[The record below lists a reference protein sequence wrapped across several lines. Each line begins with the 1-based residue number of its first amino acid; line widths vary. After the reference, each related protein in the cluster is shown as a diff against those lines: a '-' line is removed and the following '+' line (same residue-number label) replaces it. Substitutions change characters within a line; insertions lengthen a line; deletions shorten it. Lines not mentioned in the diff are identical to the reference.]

1 MCGLDVTAAAALV
14 DRLTRRLRT
23 LPGLPTDASE
33 ARQDGQSGVLAS
45 PAPQLATIS
54 SSGCV

>member
-33 ARQDGQSGVLAS
+33 AGQDGQSGVLAA

-54 SSGCV
+54 S